1 MLESIGKLA
10 SRALTAPF
18 KGTPPAAEAPAVPPT
33 PTKPAVATDRAHG
46 LAGREQ
52 LAAFAQPVDPRAEFR
67 EQAQAM
73 LAGMDVLTRVEAER
87 MLAAMTRDL
96 NPGESLGEFRAQLKT
111 MLNKFKQFVDGKQE
125 EQRHV
130 RAEVDAQWL
139 LFYQS
144 LERYLNRL
152 ATLAKVEA
160 DVLDR
165 RQKESK
171 SEAVYSERLLVAAAA
186 TQAPEQQVT
195 LLSAQLSRK
204 L

>member
-1 MLESIGKLA
+1 MLDSIGKLA

-18 KGTPPAAEAPAVPPT
+18 RATPPVAESPAAPPS
-33 PTKPAVATDRAHG
+33 PGKPSAAADRAIG

-52 LAAFAQPVDPRAEFR
+52 IAAFAQPLTPLEEFR

-73 LAGMDVLTRVEAER
+73 MAGMDVLTRVEAER
-87 MLAAMTRDL
+87 MLAALTRDL

-111 MLNKFKQFVDGKQE
+111 MFNKFKQFVDGKQD

-130 RAEVDAQWL
+130 RAEADAQWL

-144 LERYLNRL
+144 LERYLLQL

-186 TQAPEQQVT
+186 TQAPEQRVT

-204 L
+204 S